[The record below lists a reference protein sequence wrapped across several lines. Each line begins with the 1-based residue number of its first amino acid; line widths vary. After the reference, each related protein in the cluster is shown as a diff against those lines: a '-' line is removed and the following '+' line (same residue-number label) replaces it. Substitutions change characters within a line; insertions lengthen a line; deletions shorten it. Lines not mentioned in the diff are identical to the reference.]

1 MEHSGETASVGALRS
16 APTLYPA
23 IRDNNIVNNMVVCP
37 IYTEYYSEPQR
48 SNVPPTLTVTLY
60 VEPFDTDAEPSDA
73 VDDNT
78 NPIGI
83 SG

>member
-1 MEHSGETASVGALRS
+1 MHLHKLRLSGGDIWLDDFKLSGICSLS
-16 APTLYPA
+16 YDQ
-23 IRDNNIVNNMVVCP
+23 DNG
-37 IYTEYYSEPQR
+37 

-60 VEPFDTDAEPSDA
+60 VEPFDTDAEPNA
-73 VDDNT
+73 TFDDNT